1 VILIVLLASL
11 AVIGVLALVHLKTR
25 KNLKQSRAVIDS
37 LRSHDGDK
45 TRFMAHVSHE
55 IRTPLNGI
63 IGISTLLSQPGLS
76 PSEDQRLRGLLSA
89 SAQQLLELV
98 NDVLDISKLEAGK
111 MTLLLEDLVL
121 RNWIESVLF
130 PQRILA
136 RKKGLQIEVNYEG
149 DSRLKVRADLGKLTQ
164 VLNNLVAN
172 AIKFTDQGRIQVFV
186 RSPDK
191 LPGYLV
197 LRVQDTGI
205 GMSGATQ
212 GRLFN
217 PFSQADLSSTRK
229 YGGTGLGLFIVKE
242 LVALMEGRIFV
253 ASEVGVGSVF
263 EVEIPLMP
271 AEVVGPSVTTVVPS
285 SSSGRT
291 PTKLRCLVVDDDST
305 NRLVL
310 GRFLE
315 KLGCEI
321 VACEN
326 GLQAVEHAGRT
337 SFDAIFMDCEMP
349 VMDGFSATGAI
360 RKQEMPSSRSF
371 IVAVTAGVGP
381 EDNARCIDSGMDM
394 YLPKPFTIDQLR
406 IALDKI
412 PKKSA
417 A

>member
-1 VILIVLLASL
+1 MLAI
-11 AVIGVLALVHLKTR
+11 IGVLALVHFRTR
-25 KNLKQSRAVIDS
+25 RTLEQSKAVIDS
-37 LRSHDGDK
+37 LRSHDDDK
-45 TRFMAHVSHE
+45 THFMARVSHE

-76 PSEDQRLRGLLSA
+76 QPEDQRLRGLLSA

-98 NDVLDISKLEAGK
+98 NDVLDISKLDAGK
-111 MTLLLEDLVL
+111 MTLILEDLVL

-136 RKKGLQIEVNYEG
+136 RKKRLQIDVTYEG

-172 AIKFTDQGRIQVFV
+172 AIKFTDQGRIQIYV
-186 RSPDK
+186 RSPAK
-191 LPGYLV
+191 LPGNLV

-205 GMSGATQ
+205 GMSGATR
-212 GRLFN
+212 GRLFKR
-217 PFSQADLSSTRK
+217 FSQADLSSTRK
-229 YGGTGLGLFIVKE
+229 YGGTGLGLFIVNE
-242 LVALMEGRIFV
+242 LVALMGGRIFV

-263 EVEIPLMP
+263 EVEVPLLP
-271 AEVVGPSVTTVVPS
+271 SEAVAPSVTTVPPS
-285 SSSGRT
+285 SFPGKGQA
-291 PTKLRCLVVDDDST
+291 KLRCLVVDDNST

-310 GRFLE
+310 SRFLE

-326 GLQAVEHAGRT
+326 GLQAVEHAGLD

-349 VMDGFSATGAI
+349 VMDGLSATREI
-360 RKQEMPSSRSF
+360 RNLETPSSRSF
-371 IVAVTAGVGP
+371 IVAVTAGVGTDDS
-381 EDNARCIDSGMDM
+381 ERCIYSGMDM

-406 IALDKI
+406 NALARI
-412 PKKSA
+412 PLKSA

>member
-1 VILIVLLASL
+1 MLVILLASL
-11 AVIGVLALVHLKTR
+11 VALAVLALGYSNTR
-25 KNLKQSRAVIDS
+25 KSLEQSKAVIDS
-37 LRSHDGDK
+37 LRTHEGDM

-76 PSEDQRLRGLLSA
+76 PPEDQRLRGLLSA
-89 SAQQLLELV
+89 SAQQLLGLV
-98 NDVLDISKLEAGK
+98 NDVLDLSKLEAGK
-111 MTLLLEDLVL
+111 MSLIQEDLVI

-172 AIKFTDQGRIQVFV
+172 AIKFTDQGRVQIYV
-186 RSPDK
+186 RAPTE
-191 LPGYLV
+191 LPGNLI

-205 GMSGATQ
+205 GMSSDTQ
-212 GRLFN
+212 GRLFKR
-217 PFSQADLSSTRK
+217 FSQADLSSTRK
-229 YGGTGLGLFIVKE
+229 YGGTGLGLFIVNE
-242 LVALMEGRIFV
+242 LVALMAGRIFV
-253 ASEVGVGSVF
+253 ASEVGVGSAF

-271 AEVVGPSVTTVVPS
+271 AEVVTPSDPTLVLPL
-285 SSSGRT
+285 SSGR
-291 PTKLRCLVVDDDST
+291 PRKKLRCLVVDDNST

-310 GRFLE
+310 SRFLE

-321 VACEN
+321 MACEN
-326 GLQAVEHAGRT
+326 GLQAVEHTERD

-349 VMDGFSATGAI
+349 VMDGFMATRTI
-360 RKQEMPSSRSF
+360 RKQEKLSARSF
-371 IVAVTAGVGP
+371 IVAVTSGVGP
-381 EDNARCIDSGMDM
+381 EDNVRCLDAGMDM
-394 YLPKPFTIDQLR
+394 YLPKPFTVDQLR
-406 IALDKI
+406 NALAKI
-412 PKKSA
+412 PQKSA